1 MGMATGGERQAAIN
15 VTPLIDVLLVLLIIF
30 MVITPIKPV
39 GLPAQVPQPAP
50 PGSVDEALRRDVV
63 LMVRRGGMVEINRQ
77 PVAIGDLQKRLTG
90 IFGGS
95 ATATVFIAGEKD
107 LEFAEVARVIDLTRG
122 AGILRIG
129 FLLER
134 L

>member
-1 MGMATGGERQAAIN
+1 MGMATGGERQVAIN

-50 PGSVDEALRRDVV
+50 PGSVEDVLRRDVV

-122 AGILRIG
+122 EGILRIG

>member
-39 GLPAQVPQPAP
+39 GLPAQVPQPAT